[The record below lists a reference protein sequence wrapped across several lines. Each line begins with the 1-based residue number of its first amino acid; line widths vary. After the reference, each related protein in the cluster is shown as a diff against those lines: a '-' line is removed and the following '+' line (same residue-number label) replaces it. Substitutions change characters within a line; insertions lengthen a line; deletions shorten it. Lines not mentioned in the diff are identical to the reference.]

1 MMMDRIEELR
11 RLRPIMTNIVGF
23 HELMD
28 EQDTNATPERRRMRV
43 YLGLAIHRRQTRL
56 FAPPACQLRTTP

>member
-1 MMMDRIEELR
+1 MTDRIEELR
-11 RLRPIMTNIVGF
+11 RLRPILTDIVGF

-28 EQDTNATPERRRMRV
+28 EQNNNATPEIRRMRV

-56 FAPPACQLRTTP
+56 SAPPACQLRTTP

>member
-1 MMMDRIEELR
+1 
-11 RLRPIMTNIVGF
+11 MTNIVGF

>member
-1 MMMDRIEELR
+1 MTNRIEELR
-11 RLRPIMTNIVGF
+11 SLRPILTDIVGF

-56 FAPPACQLRTTP
+56 FAPPAWQLRTTP